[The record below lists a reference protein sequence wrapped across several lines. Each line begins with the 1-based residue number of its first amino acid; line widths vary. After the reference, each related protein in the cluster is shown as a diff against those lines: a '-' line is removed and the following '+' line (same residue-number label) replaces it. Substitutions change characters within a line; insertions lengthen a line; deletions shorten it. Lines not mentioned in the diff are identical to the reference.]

1 MLIPHPIHVS
11 KPVDK
16 NNYFTETKTQLFSHH
31 TMQEESFKVDAF
43 NLMDNTGI
51 LGRMNDILG
60 NSMAIGQIAIDKT
73 SVNLMGDPSLP
84 RQVDVVRRSGV
95 DEFYR
100 QNVPGSS
107 DESKRAVLRPLMRQL
122 NSIADDTSG
131 VHSNVWSQS
140 FIDSQNKTETYRT
153 LLANVN
159 KTTAVPRNTALG
171 VQIDMIV
178 QLIKSREER
187 GVNRDS
193 FAVTMGGFDQVRLC
207 QCWLSRGTSP
217 GSNRSVSL
225 HSTLA

>member
-1 MLIPHPIHVS
+1 M
-11 KPVDK
+11 
-16 NNYFTETKTQLFSHH
+16 
-31 TMQEESFKVDAF
+31 
-43 NLMDNTGI
+43 
-51 LGRMNDILG
+51 
-60 NSMAIGQIAIDKT
+60 
-73 SVNLMGDPSLP
+73 
-84 RQVDVVRRSGV
+84 
-95 DEFYR
+95 
-100 QNVPGSS
+100 
-107 DESKRAVLRPLMRQL
+107 
-122 NSIADDTSG
+122 
-131 VHSNVWSQS
+131 
-140 FIDSQNKTETYRT
+140 
-153 LLANVN
+153 N